1 MLLTILQCTE
11 GPPQK
16 RIIWPKMS
24 ARPQLRSPV
33 YSWVLP
39 LFSSSG
45 DEASEVQG
53 LAQDPRGAQPRPE
66 LEPQAGASLALEVET
81 PGSHCHLGA
90 AGRCRVPESL
100 TCIPAPLEQLP
111 PSPASAQRV

>member
-16 RIIWPKMS
+16 RIIWPKLS
-24 ARPQLRSPV
+24 AGPQLRSPV

-53 LAQDPRGAQPRPE
+53 LTQDPRGAQPRPE
-66 LEPQAGASLALEVET
+66 LKPQAGVSLALKVET
-81 PGSHCHLGA
+81 PAVTATWGLLTGVGSQKA
-90 AGRCRVPESL
+90 
-100 TCIPAPLEQLP
+100 
-111 PSPASAQRV
+111 